1 VLAEI
6 ELGRE
11 DEEFER
17 PVWLGEEVSGDPRYF
32 NSNLALSP
40 FTRW

>member
-1 VLAEI
+1 MRLEI
-6 ELGRE
+6 ELGHE

-17 PVWLGEEVSGDPRYF
+17 PAWLGEEVSGDPRYS
-32 NSNLALSP
+32 NSNLALAP